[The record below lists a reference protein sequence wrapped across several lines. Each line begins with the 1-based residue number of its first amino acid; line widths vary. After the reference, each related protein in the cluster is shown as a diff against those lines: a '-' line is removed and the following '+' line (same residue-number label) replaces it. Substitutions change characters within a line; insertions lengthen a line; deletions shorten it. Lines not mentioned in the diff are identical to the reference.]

1 MTSAIDRPL
10 DELRGYRPKL
20 DVPSDLAEFWSG
32 TLAQAR
38 SYALDATFTPVESA
52 LRLVD
57 VFDVRFAGYAGQ
69 PIAGWLVLPRQRS
82 GPLPCIV
89 QYVGYGGGRGLPHQA
104 LTWAAFGYAH
114 FVMDTRGQG
123 SQWSTGVTPDVPPA
137 GATPHV
143 PGFLT
148 LGLPDRDNYYYRRV
162 YTDAVRAIE
171 AAASHPAVDTDRI
184 VSSCG
189 GSQGGG
195 LALAAARAR
204 RRGRGSPR
212 RRTVPLP
219 FSAVR
224 RTGRRRPLPGAR
236 SVVPHPPAARRPGF
250 RGAGVFRRRGARPAG
265 PSTGALLGRDARP
278 DLPAVLGFRGVQPLC
293 RRRRHQRLGVERTR
307 RRRRGPDPRPDSV
320 ARHPPPRRATVVAAR
335 HAEAAQN
342 CRTCAVF

>member
-184 VSSCG
+184 VSCG

-195 LALAAARAR
+195 LALAAGALADGVAAVLADVPFLCHFRRSAELAVDGPYPELVQWCHTHRQLADRAFEALAYFDGAVLAQQAR
-204 RRGRGSPR
+204 
-212 RRTVPLP
+212 
-219 FSAVR
+219 
-224 RTGRRRPLPGAR
+224 
-236 SVVPHPPAARRPGF
+236 PPALF
-250 RGAGVFRRRGARPAG
+250 
-265 PSTGALLGRDARP
+265 
-278 DLPAVLGFRGVQPLC
+278 
-293 RRRRHQRLGVERTR
+293 
-307 RRRRGPDPRPDSV
+307 SV
-320 ARHPPPRRATVVAAR
+320 AMRDPICPPSSVFAAYNHYAGDADISVWEWNEHEGGGEDQILDQIQWLATHHLAAP
-335 HAEAAQN
+335 Q
-342 CRTCAVF
+342 